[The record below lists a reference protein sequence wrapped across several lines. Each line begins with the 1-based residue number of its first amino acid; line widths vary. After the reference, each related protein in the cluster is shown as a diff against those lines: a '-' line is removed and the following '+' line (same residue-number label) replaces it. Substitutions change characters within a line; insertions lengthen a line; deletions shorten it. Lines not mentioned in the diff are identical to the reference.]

1 MWIQLYE
8 VSNGHVHDKI
18 KEILNRLKVDGSTFM
33 KQVDMEHVT
42 TVVLWNICIFA
53 AANAVEVCIENAK
66 GPFLRRF
73 IWSLLEGN
81 ILPKGT
87 H

>member
-1 MWIQLYE
+1 
-8 VSNGHVHDKI
+8 
-18 KEILNRLKVDGSTFM
+18 M
-33 KQVDMEHVT
+33 KLVDMEHVT

-53 AANAVEVCIENAK
+53 AADAVEVCIESAK

-81 ILPKGT
+81 ILLKGT

>member
-1 MWIQLYE
+1 MRIQLYE
-8 VSNGHVHDKI
+8 VSNGHVRDKI
-18 KEILNRLKVDGSTFM
+18 KEILDRLEIGGATFM
-33 KQVDMEHVT
+33 KLVDVKHVRAL
-42 TVVLWNICIFA
+42 VLWNICIFA
-53 AANAVEVCIENAK
+53 AADAVEGCIESAK